1 MVAPDQQVNDVDSPS
16 ANVERL
22 DKNMDVDERK
32 PAANPTTVNNTATNS
47 SNNSNEGNE
56 SNGLLGN
63 NGHVG
68 PTAADNFHVNGDL
81 PVDIGVSDANM
92 NNYSAAAMDDNATL
106 TTASSAHISDVAF
119 ASKPASKPK
128 TAGSYSAMQQLN
140 KKSTK
145 SKSPSLVMIIS
156 VKIRKLLQYGTILE
170 VMGTRLPRLKLK
182 QTRQT
187 RTR

>member
-1 MVAPDQQVNDVDSPS
+1 
-16 ANVERL
+16 
-22 DKNMDVDERK
+22 MDVDERK

-92 NNYSAAAMDDNATL
+92 NNYSAATMDDNATL
-106 TTASSAHISDVAF
+106 TTASSSISTRFSSCNFNNVMEHRRKDQCTH
-119 ASKPASKPK
+119 SKVPK
-128 TAGSYSAMQQLN
+128 ATN
-140 KKSTK
+140 IFKSGGGEEN
-145 SKSPSLVMIIS
+145 IC
-156 VKIRKLLQYGTILE
+156 
-170 VMGTRLPRLKLK
+170 
-182 QTRQT
+182 
-187 RTR
+187 